1 MDTNMVAVPLF
12 RDNNMAAMMS
22 HHDNTLHRSFSQ

>member
-12 RDNNMAAMMS
+12 RDNNMAAMIS
-22 HHDNTLHRSFSQ
+22 HDNTLHRSF